1 MEKVSRRM
9 QQLETVSNNIKLLTE
24 MLNYVQTNKAQESEQ
39 EVMKVRG
46 QGPVYREIL
55 SPPMI

>member
-1 MEKVSRRM
+1 MSRRM